1 MPPPAIIDPRSIDLS
16 RIAVD
21 LEGIRKVNPQRYE
34 MEQLTAIVLVEPER
48 KIIAGYKDVA
58 LDEWWVRG
66 HIPGRPVM
74 PGVLMIEAAAQLCGY
89 YYYLYGEKDGF
100 LGFGAIDGVK
110 FRSAVAPGSRLLTV
124 GRILRMTQRTCIFE
138 AQSFVDNRMVFE
150 AKITGMV
157 I

>member
-138 AQSFVDNRMVFE
+138 AQSFVDNRMGFE